1 MRKER
6 QVLVDK
12 IISMNEDIKIANQ
25 ALKDGLMSDW
35 EVAFIKD
42 ALEPDKEEVEKS
54 FLATYATEAGELPTW
69 AANLGIYDQHLQNYE
84 AGVYG
89 R

>member
-6 QVLVDK
+6 QDLVDK

-42 ALEPDKEEVEKS
+42 ALEPDKEEAEKS
-54 FLATYATEAGELPTW
+54 FLATYTKDGELPTW
-69 AANLGIYDQHLQNYE
+69 AANLGIYDQNQQDHA
-84 AGVYG
+84 AGLY

>member
-1 MRKER
+1 MKR
-6 QVLVDK
+6 
-12 IISMNEDIKIANQ
+12 ANQ

-42 ALEPDKEEVEKS
+42 ALEPDKEEAEKS
-54 FLATYATEAGELPTW
+54 FLATYAKDGELPTW